1 MKKSYNIVQ
10 NKFSKNNDI
19 VVVKNNRKIRKIQK
33 YEKKKNTQKKKI
45 QKYSTFV
52 CKIPP
57 NKEQK
62 KRLRWSIFKVQN
74 NIISKDQTTINI
86 TIYKIIKI

>member
-33 YEKKKNTQKKKI
+33 YEKKKNTQKKI

-52 CKIPP
+52 CKIPL

-62 KRLRWSIFKVQN
+62 KRLRWSILKLQN
-74 NIISKDQTTINI
+74 NIISKD
-86 TIYKIIKI
+86 